1 MTGTGATGSGTAAAL
16 VAAGAEV
23 HARSLTH
30 PFVRGVADGTLPEA
44 DFERW
49 LVADHL
55 FVVEFRRFLAA
66 VLALA
71 PDEDHRDVLA
81 GGLAALTPELAL
93 FRRELAARGLPA
105 VTDDAADPSPV
116 CLAYTSYLRAA
127 PLDGYPVALA
137 VLHAVEHAYLDV
149 WRSVRAEAAAA
160 GSPYL
165 AFVAN
170 WSSDGFAGYVAE
182 LARLL
187 GDGAPTAGQL
197 RAQARVAALEL
208 AFWDAG

>member
-1 MTGTGATGSGTAAAL
+1 MSTAARL
-16 VAAGAEV
+16 VAWVADT
-23 HARSLTH
+23 HARSLAH

-44 DFERW
+44 EFERW

-105 VTDDAADPSPV
+105 ATDAAAAPSPV
-116 CLAYTSYLRAA
+116 CLAYTSFLRAA
-127 PLDGYPVALA
+127 PLDGYAVALA
-137 VLHAVEHAYLDV
+137 VLHGVEHAYLDV
-149 WRSVRAEAAAA
+149 WRSVRAEAVAAA
-160 GSPYL
+160 SPYR
-165 AFVAN
+165 AFVEN

-187 GDGAPTAGQL
+187 GDAEPTAAQHQ
-197 RAQARVAALEL
+197 AQARVAALEL